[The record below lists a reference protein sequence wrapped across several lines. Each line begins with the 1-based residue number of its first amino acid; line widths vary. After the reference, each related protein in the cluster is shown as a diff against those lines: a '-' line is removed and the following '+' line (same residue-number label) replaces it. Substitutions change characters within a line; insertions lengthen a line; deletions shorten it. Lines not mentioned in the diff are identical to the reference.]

1 MRRLATAIV
10 TGLLLFTVGC
20 QVGPRV
26 DFVEHDDKI
35 EVLTGGQEFTEYLFG
50 GRNYT
55 LLEGANK
62 SDHGFLAKPAFL
74 PVRSPSG
81 IVVTRGYPLLAV
93 AGEDPDHPHHV
104 GLFFTYDKVNGNDF
118 WNNTRPS
125 LQIKHVEVSR
135 IKGGAGKGKL
145 STINHWIGNDG
156 EIVLEEKRDMVFISG
171 EDENVIDFAIEL
183 TAIKS
188 QVEFKDTKE
197 GMFAIRV
204 AEWLRESGHEATAE
218 YLNNAGLVKAKEV
231 WGRRARWV
239 RLEGTKDGK
248 VVGIAIL
255 NHPSSVNYPTYW
267 HARGYGLFSANPLGQ
282 LDFEKKRDPKN
293 ATAFNL
299 RLEKG
304 QTARFGFRF
313 IVYEGPRSAEQL
325 EEQFADFAKKRLF

>member
-1 MRRLATAIV
+1 MRRLVTAIV
-10 TGLLLFTVGC
+10 AGLLLLTVGC

-26 DFVEHDDKI
+26 NFVEYDDKI
-35 EVLTGGQEFTEYLFG
+35 EVVTNGHEFAEYLFG
-50 GRNYT
+50 GQGYT
-55 LLEGANK
+55 LPEGANK
-62 SDHGFLAKPAFL
+62 NDHYFLAKPAFL

-93 AGEDPDHPHHV
+93 EGEERDHPHHV

-125 LQIKHVEVSR
+125 PRIKHIEVTR
-135 IKGGAGKGKL
+135 IKERASEGKL
-145 STINHWIGNDG
+145 STINHWVGKDG
-156 EIVLEEKRDMVFISG
+156 QIVLEETRDMVFIAG

-183 TAIKS
+183 TAMES
-188 QVEFKDTKE
+188 QVAFKDTKE

-204 AEWLRESGHEATAE
+204 AEWLRESGPEATGRYFSSE
-218 YLNNAGLVKAKEV
+218 SDEKASNV
-231 WGRRARWV
+231 WGKRARWV
-239 RLEGTKDGK
+239 RLEGIKEGK

-255 NHPSSVNYPTYW
+255 HHPSSANYPTYW

-282 LDFEKKRDPKN
+282 FDFEKKRNPDNP
-293 ATAFNL
+293 TSFNL
-299 RLEKG
+299 SLEKG

-313 IVYEGPRSAEQL
+313 IVYEGTRSAEHL